1 VITDGREWL
10 VADGLGGFASGTVDG
25 IRTRRY
31 HALLTLAAPRDER
44 RFTLVN
50 DLDLWVDAPA
60 GAIALSSHRY
70 APDVVHPDGASRLI
84 SFEAEPWPT
93 WRYDIGGGL
102 TIMQELF
109 ATRTTGRAAMVVHWR
124 AIGKGATTP
133 TLRLRARPLLS
144 GRDFHSLHHKN
155 PDFRFLPEQLGD
167 ASWLWKPYD
176 GVPPILLHANGTYRH
191 EPLWFENFL
200 YVDER
205 ARGLDDAED
214 LASPGEL
221 SWMLT
226 GPEGNSAFLV
236 ATVPEEWGGY
246 ETAGRFLAE
255 CQALANSERARIGAF
270 KSRLQHSADE
280 YLVKRGRRDTII
292 AGYPWFTEWGR
303 DTFIA
308 LRGLCLETGRLDE
321 AERILLSWCDT
332 LSEGMIPNNFP
343 SQNTEPQYNSVDAS
357 LWFIVAAQAFL
368 DASARRGRW
377 LEPHVPK
384 RLTDAAQEI
393 LEGYSRG
400 TRFGIRMDTD
410 ALLAAGEPGI
420 ALTWMDAVIDG
431 APVTPRIGKPVE
443 IQALWV
449 NALVI
454 GSRWNER
461 WGDVADEASESFA
474 ERFWNA
480 ERGCL
485 YDVVDVDHV
494 PGKVDARLRPNQ
506 IMAVG
511 GLRIALLAGERARS
525 VIDLVE
531 RELWTPLGLR
541 TLAPSEPGYAV
552 ACAGSRIDRDQ
563 AYHNGPAWPWLM
575 GPFIDAW
582 VRARATGGGPWAMK
596 AVRVEARR
604 RFLGGLARHLDAAGI
619 GHVSELA
626 DAESPWTP
634 RGCPFQAWSVGEM
647 LRLLAD

>member
-1 VITDGREWL
+1 MITDGREWL

-292 AGYPWFTEWGR
+292 AGYPWFTDWGR

-308 LRGLCLETGRLDE
+308 LRGLCFETGRLDE

-541 TLAPSEPGYAV
+541 TLAPSEPGYAA

>member
-292 AGYPWFTEWGR
+292 AGYPWFTDWGR

-308 LRGLCLETGRLDE
+308 LRGLCFETGRLDE

-541 TLAPSEPGYAV
+541 TLAPSEPGYAA

>member
-1 VITDGREWL
+1 MITDGREWL

-246 ETAGRFLAE
+246 ETAGRFLADAE
-255 CQALANSERARIGAF
+255 YAVS
-270 KSRLQHSADE
+270 SSAHP
-280 YLVKRGRRDTII
+280 RWPGGCDTIQH
-292 AGYPWFTEWGR
+292 P
-303 DTFIA
+303 
-308 LRGLCLETGRLDE
+308 LE
-321 AERILLSWCDT
+321 A
-332 LSEGMIPNNFP
+332 N
-343 SQNTEPQYNSVDAS
+343 
-357 LWFIVAAQAFL
+357 
-368 DASARRGRW
+368 
-377 LEPHVPK
+377 
-384 RLTDAAQEI
+384 
-393 LEGYSRG
+393 
-400 TRFGIRMDTD
+400 
-410 ALLAAGEPGI
+410 
-420 ALTWMDAVIDG
+420 AVI
-431 APVTPRIGKPVE
+431 
-443 IQALWV
+443 
-449 NALVI
+449 
-454 GSRWNER
+454 
-461 WGDVADEASESFA
+461 
-474 ERFWNA
+474 
-480 ERGCL
+480 
-485 YDVVDVDHV
+485 
-494 PGKVDARLRPNQ
+494 
-506 IMAVG
+506 
-511 GLRIALLAGERARS
+511 
-525 VIDLVE
+525 
-531 RELWTPLGLR
+531 
-541 TLAPSEPGYAV
+541 
-552 ACAGSRIDRDQ
+552 
-563 AYHNGPAWPWLM
+563 
-575 GPFIDAW
+575 
-582 VRARATGGGPWAMK
+582 
-596 AVRVEARR
+596 
-604 RFLGGLARHLDAAGI
+604 
-619 GHVSELA
+619 
-626 DAESPWTP
+626 
-634 RGCPFQAWSVGEM
+634 
-647 LRLLAD
+647 